1 MSNFVAAT
9 FYRPKPELIHQL
21 FIKFEVTTAPS
32 TVQE

>member
-1 MSNFVAAT
+1 MRSLAAAT
-9 FYRPKPELIHQL
+9 SYIPTPELIHQL